1 MRTVKSVIGIGE
13 YAVSDSRVNSLKTY
27 ALASCVAVTAYSPA
41 KRVGAMIH
49 VALPKPGCKEDGFFR
64 PGYYATTGIPI
75 MIDRLIREC
84 GCTKEELQIRIY
96 GGAESMSEKDIF
108 HIGRRNVEAVLET
121 LANMH
126 LKIVNAEVG
135 GRISRTIE
143 LDATTG
149 MVEMHT
155 LPITI

>member
-1 MRTVKSVIGIGE
+1 MKSVKSVVGIGE
-13 YAVSDSRVNSLKTY
+13 YAVSDSRVNALKTY

-41 KRVGAMIH
+41 KRIGAMIH
-49 VALPKPGCKEDGFFR
+49 VALPKPGNMEDGFFR

-75 MIDRLIREC
+75 MIDKLVRER

-96 GGAESMSEKDIF
+96 GGAESISDKDIF

-121 LANMH
+121 LTNMH
-126 LKIVNAEVG
+126 LRIVNADVG

-149 MVEMHT
+149 MVEIHT
-155 LPITI
+155 QPMTI